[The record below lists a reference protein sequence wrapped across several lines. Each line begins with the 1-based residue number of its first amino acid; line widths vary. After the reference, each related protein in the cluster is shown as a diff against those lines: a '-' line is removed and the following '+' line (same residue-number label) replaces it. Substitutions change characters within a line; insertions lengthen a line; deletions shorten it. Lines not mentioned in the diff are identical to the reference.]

1 MAIKRSGDIGVRVF
15 GAIIVLL
22 AALFIAVQTPTV
34 QKLIA
39 SAALS
44 SIEKKIDGKVSV
56 GGLVIES
63 ANSFLL
69 RDVVIVDDGP
79 QRLADTVFTA
89 ARIAG
94 TLSGKSLFGGG
105 GIRLSRLEITD
116 AMVHYIYEDDRILR
130 SNFERIISSRK
141 RAELEA
147 KAALQGQPI
156 PQNAADSLAA
166 IVKADDFR
174 ADKVIIKGLRFI
186 MHDPYKERYMRSAD
200 AINYSDLDARGDIE
214 ISDLS
219 MNNGFFQATVDNA
232 VLSEKCGY
240 HVNSISARVK
250 AGHGRVSVE
259 KIRFDDGFSK
269 VYAPLYSM
277 TSTCD
282 TAYRNYTHMVR
293 MKAVLDKSH
302 VSSKTISAFGL
313 GVLHASDI
321 NLDVTGVG
329 MEGFCNDFKITKFKA
344 KDSKGGIRADLR
356 GTVTGIT
363 DTKNILVN
371 LKADRLDFSTEGA
384 ARFMTCLKPGIRKP
398 DWGKFAP
405 GTSFN
410 FKGRVKGPLNRLRA
424 DGRVSSGIGKLQ
436 ADLDL
441 RNLTDGR
448 RPTEIAGTLGTD
460 RLDIGKII
468 SNDKLGICT
477 ANTGF
482 HAVLNGEATSVT
494 IDSLMVDRLG
504 LMGYEYTGIAAG
516 GEFSGNDFDGKIIC
530 ADPNLNFI
538 FQGIFN
544 LSPNTGNSLYKF
556 YANVGYADLQ
566 AMNLD
571 RRGGSSKLSMTVASN
586 FMKTDKGDILGDIDV
601 RDLTVE
607 NDAGRRYIGDIS
619 IGSHSNDNINRIQL
633 ESDFLDA
640 GYVGSGN
647 IAGIIDDIQTI
658 TTRRELPSL
667 YPRSSV
673 DKGRIGRSYDLDV
686 DFHDTR
692 DLLSFLRPGLYIAD
706 STRLEIGIDRQ
717 GELRGTLNSPR
728 IAMRKNFIKDMSFSF
743 DNLGGSLNAT
753 LLGNEMQA
761 GPLTLKDAALTVFG
775 DHDDFF
781 LSFHYDSKDDTNDMG
796 EIYLA
801 GNIFRDAKDTLVLM
815 ANPLSSYMQF
825 DGEQWDI
832 SESTISVRSRQA
844 RFSGFRMYNG
854 SQSISIDGGVA
865 LNRRDTLN
873 VGINGVNLGILNY
886 FTAGNYDFGGLTS
899 GRAVV
904 TSPVRDRLRA
914 LVNVNC
920 DSLQVSGEQAGSM
933 KMAAVWDAGTGRTNV
948 YLRNI
953 ADGHDALNAK
963 GTYYIDS
970 RRLDLTANL
979 DNMNLVVVFPFVS
992 KYLDDIRGGISGEIT
1007 ASGPIDSLSLSS
1019 RDAVVQ
1025 DARLV
1030 IGYTDVG
1037 YTLNGPFHLANDG
1050 IFFDS
1055 MQIKDRK
1062 GGSGTIAGG
1071 IRFDHT
1077 RNTELDAQLNL
1088 RDLEVIN
1095 TKPGTGNIYGNVFA
1109 AGRVNISGPPEAIVL
1124 DADLRTAKSGNIH
1137 VRLGS
1142 ASAETNADLLSFT
1155 SHEEHTVDPY
1165 QAMLQT
1171 FEEEAV
1177 AQKTETRSDLVARCR
1192 ITATPDFTAVLELD
1206 STGDNLL
1213 SASGQGT
1220 ITANIRPASKQYE
1233 LRGDYNIS
1241 SGKYHFA
1248 IPGILHKEFNINSG
1262 SSLKFNGDPMES
1274 EMDVRATHSLRTS
1287 LSRLIAD
1294 TTSVSTRRTVNCGV
1308 EIYDKLMEPKL
1319 RFSIDVPDLDPA
1331 TKALVDAAINTED
1344 KVQKQFLALLIA
1356 GSFIS
1361 SEQNGVS
1368 DNSNL
1373 LYSNVSDIMS
1383 KQLSNILYKLDIP
1396 VDLGL
1401 GYEQNTRGDNLYD
1414 VSVSTELFNNRVVVY
1429 GSVGNREYS
1438 NTTAGNNGSDMVGD
1452 LDIDVKLDKAGRVR
1466 LNMFSHSAD
1475 DYTSYLDNSQR
1486 NGAGITY
1493 QKEFGTWKGL
1503 LRSIFTS
1510 KKKRREKA
1518 REMAANPPKQNVIEI
1533 TENE

>member
-1 MAIKRSGDIGVRVF
+1 M
-15 GAIIVLL
+15 LL
-22 AALFIAVQTPTV
+22 AALLIAVQTPTV

-56 GGLVIES
+56 GGVVLES

-69 RDVVIVDDGP
+69 RDVVILDDGP
-79 QRLADTVFTA
+79 QRMADTVFTA
-89 ARIAG
+89 SRIAG
-94 TLSGKSLFGGG
+94 TISGASLFGSG

-116 AMVHYIYEDDRILR
+116 AMAHYIYEDDKILR
-130 SNFERIISSRK
+130 SNFERIISAQK
-141 RAELEA
+141 RAEKEA
-147 KAALQGQPI
+147 KAATLGQPI
-156 PQNAADSLAA
+156 PRNAEDSLAA

-186 MHDPYKERYMRSAD
+186 MHDPYKERPMRGPN
-200 AINYSDLDARGDIE
+200 AINYSDLDARGDLE
-214 ISDLS
+214 ISDVRL
-219 MNNGFFQATVDNA
+219 NNGYFQAVLDNA

-240 HVNSISARVK
+240 SVKSVSARVK
-250 AGHGRVSVE
+250 VGHGKATVE

-269 VYAPLYSM
+269 VNAPLYSM

-293 MKAVLDKSH
+293 MKASVDKSH
-302 VSSKTISAFGL
+302 ISTKTISAFGL
-313 GVLHASDI
+313 GVLSGNNIA
-321 NLDVTGVG
+321 LDVDGVA
-329 MEGFCNDFKITKFKA
+329 MEGFCNDFKVTRFKA
-344 KDSKGGIRADLR
+344 RESKSGARMDLR

-371 LKADRLDFSTEGA
+371 LRADNLSFTTEGA
-384 ARFMTCLKPGIRKP
+384 ARLAASLKKGRQKP
-398 DWGKFAP
+398 DWGKYAP
-405 GTSFN
+405 GTTFN
-410 FKGRVKGPLNRLRA
+410 FKGHVKGPLNRIHA
-424 DGRVSSGIGKLQ
+424 DGKVSSGIGKLM
-436 ADLDL
+436 ANIDL
-441 RNLTDGR
+441 RNLVDSG
-448 RPTEIAGTLGTD
+448 RPTEIGGTLNTD
-460 RLDIGKII
+460 GLDVGKII
-468 SNDKLGICT
+468 ANDKIGQAT
-477 ANTGF
+477 VNAGF

-494 IDSLMVDRLG
+494 VDSLMVDKLNLLG
-504 LMGYEYTGIAAG
+504 YDYTGIAAN
-516 GEFSGNDFDGKIIC
+516 GEFSGSDFDGKIIC
-530 ADPNLNFI
+530 ADPNLNFL
-538 FQGIFN
+538 FQGTFN
-544 LSPNTGNSLYKF
+544 LSPKTGNSLYKF
-556 YANVGYADLQ
+556 YANIGYADLQ

-571 RRGGSSKLSMTVASN
+571 KRGTSKLSMTVASN
-586 FMKTDKGDILGDIDV
+586 FMKMEDGDLLGDIGI

-647 IAGIIDDIQTI
+647 IAGILDDIQTI

-667 YPRSSV
+667 YSRNSE
-673 DKGRIGRSYDLDV
+673 DKGRVGRSYDLDV

-692 DLLSFLRPGLYIAD
+692 DLLSFLQPGLYIAD
-706 STRLEIGIDRQ
+706 STRLELGIDRN

-728 IAMRKNFIKDMSFSF
+728 VAMRKNYIKGMAFTF

-753 LLGNEMQA
+753 MLGNEMQV
-761 GPLTLKDAALTVFG
+761 GPLALKDAALTVFG

-781 LSFHYDSKDDTNDMG
+781 LSFHYDSREDTNDMG
-796 EIYLA
+796 EVYLA
-801 GNIFRDAKDTLVLM
+801 GNIFRDASDTLVLM

-844 RFSGFRMYNG
+844 RFKGFRLYNG
-854 SQSISIDGGVA
+854 SQNISIDGGVA
-865 LNRRDTLN
+865 LNRKDTLS

-886 FTAGNYDFGGLTS
+886 FTNSNYDFGGLTS
-899 GRAVV
+899 GKAVV
-904 TSPVRDRLRA
+904 TSPVQGKLRA
-914 LVNVNC
+914 LVNVAC

-933 KMAAVWDAGTGRTNV
+933 KLAAVWDAGSGKTNV

-970 RRLDLTANL
+970 RQLDLTANL
-979 DNMNLVVVFPFVS
+979 DNMNLVVLFPFVS

-1007 ASGPIDSLSLSS
+1007 ASGPIDSLSLAS

-1030 IGYTDVG
+1030 IGYTGVG
-1037 YTLNGPFHLANDG
+1037 YSFNGPFHLANDG
-1050 IFFDS
+1050 IFFDT
-1055 MQIKDRK
+1055 MEIKDRK
-1062 GGSGTIAGG
+1062 GGNGTIDGG

-1077 RNTELDAQLNL
+1077 RNTELDARLNL
-1088 RDLEVIN
+1088 RNLEIID
-1095 TKPGTGNIYGNVFA
+1095 TKPGTGNIYGNLFA
-1109 AGRVNISGPPEAIVL
+1109 AGTVNVSGPPEAIVVE
-1124 DADLRTAKSGNIH
+1124 ADLRTAKSGTVH

-1142 ASAETNADLLSFT
+1142 ASAETNTDLLSFT
-1155 SHEEHTVDPY
+1155 SHEKRVDDPY
-1165 QAMLQT
+1165 QAMLKT
-1171 FEEEAV
+1171 LEEELEQ
-1177 AQKTETRSDLVARCR
+1177 QKIETKGDFIARCR
-1192 ITATPDFTAVLELD
+1192 ITATPEFTAVLELD
-1206 STGDNLL
+1206 NTGDNVL
-1213 SASGQGT
+1213 SASGLGT
-1220 ITANIRPASKQYE
+1220 ITANIRPATKQYE
-1233 LRGDYNIS
+1233 LRGDYNIT

-1248 IPGILHKEFNINSG
+1248 IPGILHKEFYINSG
-1262 SSLKFNGDPMES
+1262 SSLKFNGDPMDS

-1294 TTSVSTRRTVNCGV
+1294 TTSVSTRRTVNCGI
-1308 EIYDKLMEPKL
+1308 EIYDKLLEPKL

-1331 TKALVDAAINTED
+1331 TKSLVDAAINTED

-1401 GYEQNTRGDNLYD
+1401 GYQQNTRGDNLYD

-1438 NTTAGNNGSDMVGD
+1438 NTTAGNNASDMVGD
-1452 LDIDVKLDKAGRVR
+1452 LDIDVKLDKAGRLR

-1475 DYTSYLDNSQR
+1475 DYTNYLDNSQR

-1493 QKEFGTWKGL
+1493 QKEFGTWKGFF
-1503 LRSIFTS
+1503 RSIFTS

-1518 REMAANPPKQNVIEI
+1518 RELAANPPQQNSLEI
-1533 TENE
+1533 TVNE